1 MIASGDWFNPTR
13 ATGLAAYGAALVC
26 CTIAWV
32 RTRMRTRMRTKGRLA
47 LWLMGI
53 EGVLLLDIVFN
64 WRWMLHGLVGGYAQS
79 HHEYE
84 QRRLPQV
91 IALVIL
97 AGLLL
102 IGLIAVLRMF
112 RKRVGA
118 LLAVSGALLSLVTW
132 CVEVVSLHAVDHVL
146 YHTVGSVMAVS
157 LLWILACVMT
167 SVGVLV
173 DARQAKPRRSAK

>member
-26 CTIAWV
+26 CTIAW
-32 RTRMRTRMRTKGRLA
+32 MRTRMRTKGRLA
-47 LWLMGI
+47 FGLMGI
-53 EGVLLLDIVFN
+53 EGVLLLDIAFN

-97 AGLLL
+97 AGILF
-102 IGLIAVLRMF
+102 IGLITVLRIF

-146 YHTVGSVMAVS
+146 YHSIGNVMVVS
-157 LLWILACVMT
+157 ALWIMACLMT
-167 SVGVLV
+167 SVGVLIE
-173 DARQAKPRRSAK
+173 ARSYDRASFLSTLSS

>member
-13 ATGLAAYGAALVC
+13 ATGMAAYGAALVC

-32 RTRMRTRMRTKGRLA
+32 RTKGRLA
-47 LWLMGI
+47 LGLMGI
-53 EGVLLLDIVFN
+53 EGVLLLDIAFN

-97 AGLLL
+97 AGILL
-102 IGLIAVLRMF
+102 IGLITVLRMF

-146 YHTVGSVMAVS
+146 YHSIGSVMVVS
-157 LLWILACVMT
+157 ALWILACVMT
-167 SVGVLV
+167 SVGILV
-173 DARQAKPRRSAK
+173 DRQPNFGGSRT